1 MSINSGALGATIRKH
16 RILHGFS
23 QEELAEAVGIS
34 PTHLKHIESEHRK
47 PSIEVLFQLVKIL
60 HISLDKLLL
69 STQEPSSDELTEVSS
84 LLSSCAD
91 RELRIVRDLIRSL
104 HANREQNP

>member
-47 PSIEVLFQLVKIL
+47 PSVEVLFQLVKIL

-69 STQEPSSDELTEVSS
+69 PTQEPPSDELTEVSS
-84 LLSSCAD
+84 LLSSCSD
-91 RELRIVRDLIRSL
+91 KELRIVRDLIRSL